1 MISIVLPAFNEEGGI
16 GGTIEAL
23 TASLEAAG
31 IKGYEVLVVDDGS
44 SDETAARAAALG
56 ARVITNLHNLGY
68 GRSLKRGIQEASFD
82 TIVIADADGAYPVE
96 EIPGMLREFERGFDL
111 LVGSRS
117 NLDEHDRPVKRI
129 MRRVLR
135 RLVEVIAGRDV
146 PDINSGLRVFRRQAV
161 IPYFPMLC
169 DTFSFTTSQTLA
181 FMLDGRFVHFYP
193 LHYASREGTSKVRLF
208 RDAGRTLQY
217 VVQTVLY
224 SQPIRIFI
232 LASALLLFGSLLS
245 FALSLATGLNIF
257 YFMGFGGVLVS
268 ILVFGLGLLADLL
281 KQILRQQSPPA
292 FSAAAPPKPSLV
304 PLSETK
310 GTAYENSAA
319 RNRSAAG

>member
-1 MISIVLPAFNEEGGI
+1 MISIVLPAYNEEGGI

-23 TASLEAAG
+23 TASLDRAG
-31 IKGYEVLVVDDGS
+31 IEGYEVLVVDDGS
-44 SDETAARAAALG
+44 TDGTAARAAGLG
-56 ARVITNLHNLGY
+56 ARVVTNLHNLGY
-68 GRSLKRGIQEASFD
+68 GRSLKRGIQEATFD
-82 TIVIADADGAYPVE
+82 TIVITDADGAYPVQ
-96 EIPGMLREFERGFDL
+96 EIPGMLREFDRGFDL

-117 NLDEHDRPVKRI
+117 NLDEHDRPLKRV
-129 MRRVLR
+129 MRRFLR

-146 PDINSGLRVFRRQAV
+146 PDINSGLRIFRRQAV
-161 IPYFPMLC
+161 LPYFPLLC

-232 LASALLLFGSLLS
+232 LASALLVIGSILS
-245 FALSLATGLNIF
+245 FALSFATGLNIL
-257 YFMGFGGVLVS
+257 YFMGLGGALVA

-281 KQILRQQSPPA
+281 KQILRQQSQQA
-292 FSAAAPPKPSLV
+292 FSVPTPRPSVV
-304 PLSETK
+304 PISESK
-310 GTAYENSAA
+310 GSSYENSAA